1 MEEKLNYKMAMAEIE
16 SIVSKLEDNK
26 LDIDELKQIV
36 KDQNLLEII
45 EKMEEEDDQ

>member
-26 LDIDELKQIV
+26 LDIDELG
-36 KDQNLLEII
+36 
-45 EKMEEEDDQ
+45 EEDEADFPTDCFL